1 MTHILKI
8 NLENIYNYLTN
19 ENIIFI
25 NNVIYKI
32 YYNYDLL
39 YILNKNE
46 YFLYNLKKN
55 YIIINNYNPVVII
68 NLNNINDIKIYYDRQ
83 SLNKILKK
91 QIYYNNDDIYIGY
104 YKNQKHIIDNYKK
117 KTKKIYLNNINK
129 RVINIYK
136 ENYYYIYTI
145 NKNIITKKIRINH
158 IYCSNLGIDIMYIY
172 TYNYKIYIKKINS
185 YLKLYNYNI
194 EYDIYNIFNL
204 IITYNTKIKS
214 LIY

>member
-39 YILNKNE
+39 YILNKNK

-68 NLNNINDIKIYYDRQ
+68 NLNNINDIIIYYDRQ
-83 SLNKILKK
+83 SLNQILKK

-104 YKNQKHIIDNYKK
+104 YKNQKYIIDNSK
-117 KTKKIYLNNINK
+117 KTQKKIYLNNINK
-129 RVINIYK
+129 IKINIYK
-136 ENYYYIYTI
+136 ENYYYNYTI

-158 IYCSNLGIDIMYIY
+158 IYYSNLGIDIMYIY
-172 TYNYKIYIKKINS
+172 TYNCKIYIKQINS
-185 YLKLYNYNI
+185 YLKLYNYII
-194 EYDIYNIFNL
+194 EYDIYHIFNL
-204 IITYNTKIKS
+204 IITYNTKIKA